1 MADSREHASRVGSP
15 ALDGLRPVDRV
26 SHPAPVRVRSFE
38 RVADQLRELIV
49 SGRLAPGQR
58 LPTETLLSAEIGVSR
73 ATVREGLRLLA
84 AQGLIRTSRGASGG
98 SYVTVPTVEHMS
110 DYMSSNIG
118 LLAGT
123 EDLTLDELVE
133 ARILIEVPAARLAA
147 LRRDD
152 DDLARLRTAI
162 PTEATAVDTD
172 REFQTNAEF
181 HTTLVHA
188 CRNQLLTIA
197 MRPLT
202 TALGVNLQRSGLSA
216 EFHLEIRRQ
225 HQGIA
230 DAVGEADPERAGSFM
245 QEHLEFLVPYYEKAW
260 DDMRRAR

>member
-1 MADSREHASRVGSP
+1 MARSREQASRVDAS
-15 ALDGLRPVDRV
+15 ALDELRPVERA
-26 SHPAPVRVRSFE
+26 SHPALARVRSFE
-38 RVADQLRELIV
+38 QVADQLRELIV
-49 SGRLAPGQR
+49 SGRLAPGER
-58 LPTETLLSAEIGVSR
+58 LPTEVLLSAEVGVSR

-84 AQGLIRTSRGASGG
+84 AQGLIRTTRGAGGG

-118 LLAGT
+118 LMAGT

-133 ARILIEVPAARLAA
+133 ARLLIEVPAARLAA
-147 LRRDD
+147 LRRDE
-152 DDLARLRTAI
+152 DDLARLRAAI
-162 PTEATAVDTD
+162 PTDETTIDSAQ
-172 REFQTNAEF
+172 EFQVNAEF

-188 CRNQLLTIA
+188 CRNRLLTIA

-202 TALGVNLQRSGLSA
+202 TALGVNLRRSGLGT

-225 HQGIA
+225 HEGIA
-230 DAVGEADPERAGSFM
+230 EAIGEADPEHAASLM
-245 QEHLEFLVPYYEKAW
+245 QRHLEYLVPYYEKAW

>member
-1 MADSREHASRVGSP
+1 MAESREHASRVGSP

-26 SHPAPVRVRSFE
+26 SQPAPVRVRSFE

-110 DYMSSNIG
+110 DYMRSTIG

-123 EDLTLDELVE
+123 AYLPLDELVE

-152 DDLARLRTAI
+152 DDLTRLRTAI

-172 REFQTNAEF
+172 QEFQTNAEF
-181 HTTLVHA
+181 HTTLVDA

-225 HQGIA
+225 HEGIA